1 MEKYHFLLNA
11 PFRISNKCC
20 DLIKKAS
27 CKRYEKETGRKP
39 FIGTMAGESRLRYQ
53 KWLKFGCNAFEEKRQ
68 TSQPLSFWTER
79 DILQYLKDN
88 AIQIAEAYG
97 DICYEDENGLLYK
110 DVLIPDSLNLTTTKA
125 KRTGCAFCLYG
136 ASYDERFLLL
146 RETEPKKYRFVME
159 GGEFDS
165 EGMWIPNKNGLGFR
179 FVIDWLN
186 ENGQL
191 NIKY

>member
-1 MEKYHFLLNA
+1 MSDLPERVEKI
-11 PFRISNKCC
+11 R
-20 DLIKKAS
+20 
-27 CKRYEKETGRKP
+27 
-39 FIGTMAGESRLRYQ
+39 
-53 KWLKFGCNAFEEKRQ
+53 
-68 TSQPLSFWTER
+68 
-79 DILQYLKDN
+79 
-88 AIQIAEAYG
+88 EARR
-97 DICYEDENGLLYK
+97 
-110 DVLIPDSLNLTTTKA
+110 
-125 KRTGCAFCLYG
+125 RTGCAFCLYG

-146 RETEPKKYRFVME
+146 RETEPKKYRFVMD